1 LGIQRRSR
9 FGFPPPVPPSS
20 QHTVRAVPL
29 SQGMGP
35 YPWPARAPGS
45 AGSMTN
51 YLPLDGKIVPRSRIS
66 SLNTIRSMLT
76 INGIRPRIEVN
87 GNSDTLWIS
96 DRTRHGV
103 IQSNGSIS
111 IASFTSA
118 FGLGV
123 AGLPTANNR
132 WEYATTYY
140 PGDADDNVLVAAP
153 GLGSWNTLTIT
164 YFAGSNFRT
173 SYLTSAPKA
182 QCVGT
187 FDNYVVAWSIDGGT
201 IFPTR
206 IQWCQRGDPSNWTGE
221 GSGFEDLLEMKGR
234 GCRVMGTNDN
244 RLLLFSTHEIWYG
257 LPATYPAQF
266 QFYPLDRGLGTSAPN
281 TIQETDIGVLFL
293 GSDLNLRLLP
303 RGGGPS
309 QIFAPQLREAIQG
322 VSSAMGSV
330 AYTTSWAV
338 FDPLQRLYYLYV
350 NQTVDSS
357 FNAFVLNIDTGEW
370 GRLTYPTNTD
380 PRVGCGFV
388 APVSSNINST
398 MFYGS
403 STGTVY
409 SNNTKISVEDG
420 STVQSVWE
428 SPPLATDLHGAY
440 KTITNV
446 HLDYRSSS
454 TGTVNVQV
462 SQDNGAGFLNGSTV
476 TLATAAIRGQR
487 AEAQMYAGSA
497 IPMIRLTSANTNYEL
512 HRMDVQMVIGGRP

>member
-1 LGIQRRSR
+1 MGIQRRSR

-45 AGSMTN
+45 AGSMSN
-51 YLPLDGKIVPRSRIS
+51 FLPLDGKLVPRSRLS

-76 INGIRPRIEVN
+76 INGIRPRIDVD
-87 GNSDTLWIS
+87 GTSDDLWIS

-103 IQSNGSIS
+103 IASNGSIS
-111 IASFTSA
+111 VASFTSA

-123 AGLPTANNR
+123 SGLPTANFR

-140 PGDADDNVLVAAP
+140 AGDADDIVLVAAP

-182 QCVGT
+182 QAVGT
-187 FDNYVVAWSIDGGT
+187 FDNYVVAWSITDGDV
-201 IFPTR
+201 FPTR
-206 IQWCQRGDPSNWTGE
+206 VQWCQRGNPSNWTGE

-234 GCRVMGTNDN
+234 GNRVMGTNDN

-293 GSDLNLRLLP
+293 GGDLNVRLLP

-309 QIFAPQLREAIQG
+309 QVFAPQMREEIQQ
-322 VSSAMGSV
+322 VSAAMGSV
-330 AYTTSWAV
+330 AFTTSWAV
-338 FDPLQRLYYLYV
+338 YDPYQRLYYLYV
-350 NQTVDSS
+350 NQTVDTEYR
-357 FNAFVLNIDTGEW
+357 AFVLNIDTGEW
-370 GRLTYPTNTD
+370 GRLHYPTYTD
-380 PRVGCGFV
+380 PRIGCSFT
-388 APVSSNINST
+388 APASSAINST

-409 SNNTKISVEDG
+409 SNNTRTSTEDG
-420 STVQSVWE
+420 SPVQAVWQ
-428 SPPLATDLHGAY
+428 SPPLAADLHGAY
-440 KTITNV
+440 KTLTNV
-446 HLDYRSSS
+446 HLDYRSGS
-454 TGTVNVQV
+454 TASVNVQV
-462 SQDNGAGFLNGSTV
+462 SQNGGTSFANGSTV
-476 TLATAAIRGQR
+476 TLVPTIHPRRG
-487 AEAQMYAGSA
+487 EAQMYAGGEL
-497 IPMIRLTSANTNYEL
+497 PVIRLTSANTGIEISRL
-512 HRMDVQMVIGGRP
+512 DLQMVIGGRP